1 MNKNMFARFIQ
12 NCDRTHFKDI
22 ALEKDEKLIP
32 LKKIIVSRDNK
43 RLYFIAVDEKD
54 SCNYYRNQIVN
65 LEMLNTNRDDFD
77 YSIIISTKTDE
88 CFKVHINME
97 DGYSLY
103 AYIDDVIRNYNAV
116 SEAIPKYLDKY
127 KGKNVVVKHNTD
139 SAMYRTFNEED
150 DATVF
155 PVTDS
160 YVINDFDYV
169 IFYDAVSPN
178 IPCIKMYSNENKNIY
193 ACAMGVKLITDK
205 VIFTADGEFL
215 IEEV

>member
-22 ALEKDEKLIP
+22 ALEKDGKLIP
-32 LKKIIVSRDNK
+32 LKKMLVSRDNK
-43 RLYFIAVDEKD
+43 RLYFIAEDEKD

-65 LEMLNTNRDDFD
+65 LEMLNINRDDYEF
-77 YSIIISTKTDE
+77 SIIISTKTNE

-103 AYIDDVIRNYNAV
+103 AYTDDVIRNYNAV
-116 SEAIPKYLDKY
+116 SEAISKHLDNY

-139 SAMYRTFNEED
+139 SAMYRTFSEED
-150 DATVF
+150 DATVY

-160 YVINDFDYV
+160 YIINGFDYC
-169 IFYDAVSPN
+169 IFYNSITPN

-205 VIFTADGEFL
+205 VIFTADGEFV
-215 IEEV
+215 IEEA

>member
-22 ALEKDEKLIP
+22 ALEKDGKLIP

-43 RLYFIAVDEKD
+43 RLYFIAVDEND
-54 SCNYYRNQIVN
+54 SCDYYRNQIVN

-77 YSIIISTKTDE
+77 YSIMISTKTNE

-103 AYIDDVIRNYNAV
+103 AYTDDVIRNYNAV
-116 SEAIPKYLDKY
+116 SEAIPKHLDNY
-127 KGKNVVVKHNTD
+127 KGKHVVVKHNTD

-155 PVTDS
+155 PITDS
-160 YVINDFDYV
+160 YVINDLDYV

-193 ACAMGVKLITDK
+193 ACAMGVKLISDK
-205 VIFTADGEFL
+205 VIFTADGEFV

>member
-12 NCDRTHFKDI
+12 NCDRTHFKEI
-22 ALEKDEKLIP
+22 ALEKNGKLIP
-32 LKKIIVSRDNK
+32 LKKMLVSRDNK
-43 RLYFIAVDEKD
+43 RLYFIALDEND
-54 SCNYYRNQIVN
+54 SCDYYRNQIVN

-77 YSIIISTKTDE
+77 YSIMISTKTDE

-103 AYIDDVIRNYNAV
+103 AYTGDVIRNYNAV
-116 SEAIPKYLDKY
+116 SEAIPKHLDNY

-160 YVINDFDYV
+160 YVINDLDYV

>member
-12 NCDRTHFKDI
+12 NCDRTRFKDI
-22 ALEKDEKLIP
+22 ALEKDGKLTP
-32 LKKIIVSRDNK
+32 LKKMLLSRDNK
-43 RLYFIAVDEKD
+43 RLYFIAVDEND
-54 SCNYYRNQIVN
+54 SCDYYRNQIVN

-77 YSIIISTKTDE
+77 YSIMISTKTNE

-103 AYIDDVIRNYNAV
+103 AYTDDVIRNYNAV
-116 SEAIPKYLDKY
+116 SEAIPKHLDNY

-160 YVINDFDYV
+160 YVINDLDYV